1 MKNPM
6 NKLTKLLKPMT
17 QWSTTMTVTFC
28 LYLLFIMVVLSIS
41 FPLKSHKSK
50 MMSIDNNRENSIG
63 AMLSNDDDD
72 DDTDDLG
79 ENEQKILQRA
89 HDLPTAINRSDVLR
103 DAFQRWVGT
112 RWMRKLH
119 FAEKVHNPKWTRK
132 KQKHIEGEFCHS
144 YAQTDFY
151 LCHRNSAIS
160 RIVKGDLVWLYSWTK
175 LFFKWNFRI
184 ASFERS
190 KSWFE

>member
-1 MKNPM
+1 MHLYYRRSDEQFRNVLSGTKVTTIVIIDFFNNLFEKSRKNGAVRNKMKNPM

-103 DAFQRWVGT
+103 DAFQR
-112 RWMRKLH
+112 
-119 FAEKVHNPKWTRK
+119 
-132 KQKHIEGEFCHS
+132 
-144 YAQTDFY
+144 
-151 LCHRNSAIS
+151 
-160 RIVKGDLVWLYSWTK
+160 
-175 LFFKWNFRI
+175 
-184 ASFERS
+184 
-190 KSWFE
+190 